1 VGLKESSTGLGS
13 LYAHICNCK
22 QIDHN
27 LGLLHGELFHTPEIT
42 DPVTKSVDDLDV
54 LDVRDD
60 VPGIVEMFHVVL
72 ETLIM
77 LLPDGL

>member
-1 VGLKESSTGLGS
+1 LGPGFRG
-13 LYAHICNCK
+13 LYAHIDDCE
-22 QIDHN
+22 QIGHRF
-27 LGLLHGELFHTPEIT
+27 GLLNGDFLHSPNVT
-42 DPVTKSVDDLDV
+42 DPIAEGIDDLDV
-54 LDVRDD
+54 LDVWDN